1 MAQSS
6 QPEAEQV
13 QRQTKTAKTTVI
25 MRRRKITF
33 TRVYPVTRG
42 DPSLFPDSLW
52 EGMRKKIGN
61 ARLPCARRNYAKN
74 AADGKPGSAE
84 RLNVRP
90 VIGTADR
97 DDRRS
102 TRSSEN

>member
-6 QPEAEQV
+6 QAEV
-13 QRQTKTAKTTVI
+13 EETQRQTKAPQTTVT

-33 TRVYPVTRG
+33 TRLYSVTRSN
-42 DPSLFPDSLW
+42 PLLFPDLAW

-61 ARLPCARRNYAKN
+61 ARLPCARRNYAKK
-74 AADGKPGSAE
+74 AADGKLGSVE
-84 RLNVRP
+84 RLNVRL

-97 DDRRS
+97 DD
-102 TRSSEN
+102 